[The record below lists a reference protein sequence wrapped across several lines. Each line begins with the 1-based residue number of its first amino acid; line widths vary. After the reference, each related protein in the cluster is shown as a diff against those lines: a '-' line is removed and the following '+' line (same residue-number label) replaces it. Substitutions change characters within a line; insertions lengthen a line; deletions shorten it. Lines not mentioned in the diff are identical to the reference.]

1 MVFGSLIKFD
11 DFNTFPRT
19 ENEDGIDFV
28 VSREDSEK
36 NRCLIHV
43 TGLFNP
49 LYVDC

>member
-28 VSREDSEK
+28 VSREDFEK
-36 NRCLIHV
+36 TGFDICNRPV
-43 TGLFNP
+43 
-49 LYVDC
+49 